1 MTAGKTDEG
10 LQRVIGIPGLTM
22 STINGSIGSRIFI
35 MPAIVGLQLGAAGI
49 FCYVFCALMLASIML
64 CYIEAGSR
72 ITRSG
77 GSYAYVEAAFGP
89 FAGYLVNWLY
99 FFGWAGLSSAAVL
112 HIFADSLSL
121 LFPVFSAGLARGILF
136 FVVLT
141 IITLIN
147 IYGTSL
153 GVLFLKVV
161 TVFKILPL
169 IALIIF
175 GIKYI
180 DPQHLRIETLPSIRT
195 FGDTALIL
203 FFAFAG
209 FETSLNVSGEIKN
222 PRRTIPISLI
232 TAGIFTLAVYI
243 LLQIVTQG
251 ILGDSLAGFK
261 EAPLAAVAKRI
272 SGDAGGVILI
282 LAATL
287 SCFGLV
293 CNDIFAT
300 PRLLFAGAKDGMF
313 PKQFSKV
320 HRKFAT
326 PWLAIMVY
334 ACMIFIF
341 CVAGGFKQLAVLAS
355 GAVLLIYLSV
365 ALSVLKLRTN
375 VQPGEKPIRIPFGPL
390 IPLIS
395 IAAIIWLLTSLS
407 KSEVLSTIGF
417 IVLISIFYL
426 VTSYFKRKSKPEGG
440 GPDEIRTQTLHRTE

>member
-1 MTAGKTDEG
+1 MMSEKTDEG

-22 STINGSIGSRIFI
+22 STINGSIGSGIFI
-35 MPAIVGLQLGAAGI
+35 MPAIVGMQLGAAGI

-77 GSYAYVEAAFGP
+77 GSYAYAEAAFGP
-89 FAGYLVNWLY
+89 FAGYLINWLY

-112 HIFADSLSL
+112 HILADSLSL
-121 LFPVFSAGLARGILF
+121 LLPIFSDGLARGILF
-136 FVVLT
+136 FVILT
-141 IITLIN
+141 TITLIN
-147 IYGTSL
+147 IYGTSI
-153 GVLFLKVV
+153 GVLFLKIV

-180 DPQHLRIETLPSIRT
+180 DLQNLRLETLPSIRT

-222 PRRTIPISLI
+222 PRRTIPVSLI
-232 TAGIFTLAVYI
+232 SAGVFTLAVYI

-251 ILGDSLAGFK
+251 ILGDSIAGYK
-261 EAPLAAVAKRI
+261 EAPLAEVARRI
-272 SGDAGGVILI
+272 AGDTGGVILI

-293 CNDIFAT
+293 CNDVFAT
-300 PRLLFAGAKDGMF
+300 PRLLFAGAIDGMF

-320 HRKFAT
+320 HSKFAT
-326 PWLAIMVY
+326 PWFAVVIY
-334 ACMIFIF
+334 ASMIFIF
-341 CVAGGFKQLAVLAS
+341 SIAGGFKQLAVLAS
-355 GAVLLIYLSV
+355 GAVLLIYLTV
-365 ALSVLKLRTN
+365 ALSVLKLRMN
-375 VQPGEKPIRIPFGPL
+375 VRRGEGTFRIPFGPVV
-390 IPLIS
+390 PLIS
-395 IAAIIWLLTSLS
+395 IAAIIWLLTSLT
-407 KSEVLSTIGF
+407 KIEVLSTIGF
-417 IVLISIFYL
+417 IALISLFYL
-426 VTSYFKRKSKPEGG
+426 LTTAFNRKSKPMES
-440 GPDEIRTQTLHRTE
+440 DSIN